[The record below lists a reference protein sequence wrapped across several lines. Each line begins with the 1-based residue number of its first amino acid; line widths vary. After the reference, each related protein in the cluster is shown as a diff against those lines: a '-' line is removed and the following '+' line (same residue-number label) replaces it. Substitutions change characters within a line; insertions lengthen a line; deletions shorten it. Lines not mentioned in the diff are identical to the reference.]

1 MRPGKGNR
9 NNGVRPH
16 RRSCMNLPNKITIA
30 RIVLTFIFMLFLFSK
45 GLGAKVTALLL
56 FLAAAFTDYLD
67 GYLARKLD
75 IKSDFGRIMD
85 PLADK
90 LLTLAAFLAF
100 VEMKLIPA
108 WMVVVIIFRELLI
121 TSIRLKALT
130 RGDVLSAG
138 RGGKHKTAS
147 QMLSIFIILVFIVIR
162 EAGVRVFGFWGPAME
177 LWYRQII
184 YVMMFI
190 TVVLTVISGTSYIF
204 MNKRYLLNGGKGE

>member
-1 MRPGKGNR
+1 
-9 NNGVRPH
+9 
-16 RRSCMNLPNKITIA
+16 MNLPNKITVGRMI
-30 RIVLTFIFMLFLFSK
+30 LTFIFMFFLFSR
-45 GLGAKVTALLL
+45 GVGAKAAALLL

-67 GYLARKLD
+67 GYLARKMD
-75 IKSDFGRIMD
+75 IRSDFGRIMD

-130 RGDVLSAG
+130 RGEVLSAG

-147 QMLSIFIILVFIVIR
+147 QMLSIFVILVFIVIR
-162 EAGVRVFGFWGPAME
+162 EAGVRVFGFWGPVME
-177 LWYRQII
+177 FWYRQII
-184 YVMMFI
+184 YMMMFI
-190 TVVLTVISGTSYIF
+190 TVVLTVISGASYIF
-204 MNKRYLLNGGKGE
+204 RNKMYLLNGAKDRHDQKDV